1 MALMQEGRRVRVRVP
16 IFMFHHVMAEDDAG
30 RRSEPGSALTIRE
43 SKLREIAA
51 WFLARS
57 HKSITVKTLAEC
69 LSAGNTASLRR
80 RFVLTFD
87 DGAKDNFRRAYP
99 VLKEMGCTGTF
110 FVPTEYI
117 GKTSEWRRRGRT
129 FQIMNEVEILELS
142 REGFEIGSH
151 GCQHADLTSM
161 SDDKLDAQM
170 AGSKEKLSSI
180 IEKDVA
186 TFAYP
191 YGLFDVRTMASARK
205 TGYIAGCS
213 TMRGAVQD
221 SEQVFCLKRIMVTE
235 ATSSL
240 RLRYFM
246 SGLLDLEHRKEFVE
260 RRKDKG

>member
-1 MALMQEGRRVRVRVP
+1 
-16 IFMFHHVMAEDDAG
+16 MFHHVMAEDGAG
-30 RRSEPGSALTIRE
+30 RRSEPGSALTIRG

-57 HKSITVKTLAEC
+57 HESMTVKMLAEC
-69 LSAGNTASLRR
+69 LKAGNTASLRR

-87 DGAKDNFRRAYP
+87 DGAKDNFRHAYP

-110 FVPTEYI
+110 FVPADYI
-117 GKTSEWRRRGRT
+117 GKTSEWRRKGRT
-129 FQIMNEVEILELS
+129 ADFATVAAEATSAEFQVMNEEEILELS

-151 GCQHADLTSM
+151 GCEHADLTSM

-170 AGSKEKLSSI
+170 AGSRENLCSI

-191 YGLFDVRTMASARK
+191 YGLFDVRTMTSARK
-205 TGYIAGCS
+205 AGYIAGCS
-213 TMRGAVQD
+213 TIRGAVQD
-221 SEQVFCLKRIMVTE
+221 SEHVFCLKRIMVTE

-246 SGLLDLEHRKEFVE
+246 SGLLDWEHRKEFVE

>member
-1 MALMQEGRRVRVRVP
+1 
-16 IFMFHHVMAEDDAG
+16 MFHHVVAEDYAG
-30 RRSEPGSALTIRE
+30 RRSALTIRE
-43 SKLREIAA
+43 SKLGEIAA
-51 WFLARS
+51 WLLSRGHES
-57 HKSITVKTLAEC
+57 TTVKMLAEC
-69 LSAGNTASLRR
+69 LKAGNTASMRR
-80 RFVLTFD
+80 RFVFTFD

-110 FVPTEYI
+110 FVPTDYI
-117 GKTSEWRRRGRT
+117 GKTSEWRRRGRKAALGT
-129 FQIMNEVEILELS
+129 AATEAKSAEFEIMSELEIVELS

-151 GCQHADLTSM
+151 GCEHADLTSM

-170 AGSKEKLSSI
+170 AGSKERLSSI
-180 IEKDVA
+180 IGEDVA

-213 TMRGAVQD
+213 TMRGAMQD
-221 SEQVFCLKRIMVTE
+221 SEHVFCLKRIMVTE

-246 SGLLDLEHRKEFVE
+246 SGLLDLEHRKEFAE